1 MIKKK
6 TGNVKNGA
14 QKSQSSVRGAERRT
28 LSPFCFYEVLG
39 YPIPLN
45 SSAFAYQQK
54 MKEENRI
61 EKSDFLYHWINFSRE
76 KENPYH
82 KEYLTFLKKW
92 SWLYKQ
98 FPFVDAIYLAN
109 SMTFNALHAN
119 SDIDL
124 FVVTQE
130 RRVRLARFFMTL
142 MMWVYSIKR
151 RGKIIRK
158 RFCLSFFVDRNN
170 QNLET
175 LLLHKRDIYLPYWIA
190 HLVPIHLHAWALIYS
205 QNLWIQN
212 YLPNRSPQQH
222 ISLGIHPS
230 QGRGLFRKIIEI
242 CFYWWIG
249 NFFEYCIQKIW
260 SLRIHYLIAKKPE
273 LHRGVLYTESILKF
287 HNDKRNQYSELIFSR
302 G

>member
-1 MIKKK
+1 M
-6 TGNVKNGA
+6 
-14 QKSQSSVRGAERRT
+14 SSVKAERKT
-28 LSPFCFYEVLG
+28 LSPFCFYKVLG
-39 YPIPLN
+39 YPSPLN
-45 SSAFAYQQK
+45 SSVFAYQQE

-61 EKSDFLYHWINFSRE
+61 EKSDFLYHWIDFSRE

-130 RRVRLARFFMTL
+130 RRVWLARFFMTL

-151 RGKIIRK
+151 SRKTTRK

-175 LLLHKRDIYLPYWIA
+175 LLLYKRDIYLPYWIA
-190 HLVPIHLHAWALIYS
+190 HLVPIYLHAWALIYS
-205 QNLWIQN
+205 QNLWIQSF
-212 YLPNRSPQQH
+212 LPNWTPQQH
-222 ISLGIHPS
+222 ISLGIHAS
-230 QGRGLFRKIIEI
+230 LGTGFFRKIIEI
-242 CFYWWIG
+242 CFYWWVG

-260 SLRIHYLIAKKPE
+260 SLRIRYLITKKPE

-287 HNDKRNQYSELIFSR
+287 HNDKRNHYSELIFSR
-302 G
+302 R

>member
-6 TGNVKNGA
+6 IGNVKNGA
-14 QKSQSSVRGAERRT
+14 QKSQSSVRAERRT
-28 LSPFCFYEVLG
+28 LPPFCFYETLG

-45 SSAFAYQQK
+45 SSVFAYQQK
-54 MKEENRI
+54 INPAKSRKN
-61 EKSDFLYHWINFSRE
+61 SDFWSHWIDFSRE

-82 KEYLTFLKKW
+82 KEYLTFVKKW
-92 SWLYKQ
+92 DWLYKQ

-109 SMTFNALHAN
+109 SMAFNALHAN

-124 FVVTQE
+124 FVVAQE
-130 RRVRLARFFMTL
+130 RRVWLARFFMTL

-151 RGKIIRK
+151 SEKITRK

-170 QNLET
+170 QNLES

-190 HLVPIHLHAWALIYS
+190 HLVPIYLYRWALIYS
-205 QNLWIQN
+205 QNLWIQSF
-212 YLPNRSPQQH
+212 LPNWTSQQH
-222 ISLGIHPS
+222 ISLGIYPS

-249 NFFEYCIQKIW
+249 DFFEYCIQKIW
-260 SLRIHYLIAKKPE
+260 SLRIRYLIAKKPE
-273 LHRGVLYTESILKF
+273 LHCGVLYTKSILKF
-287 HNDKRNQYSELIFSR
+287 HNDKRNRYSELVFFR
-302 G
+302 R

>member
-6 TGNVKNGA
+6 IGNVKNWA
-14 QKSQSSVRGAERRT
+14 QKLQSNIRAERRT
-28 LSPFCFYEVLG
+28 LSPFCFYEALG

-45 SSAFAYQQK
+45 SSVFAYQQK
-54 MKEENRI
+54 INPAKSRKN
-61 EKSDFLYHWINFSRE
+61 SDFWSHWIDFSRE
-76 KENPYH
+76 KENSYH
-82 KEYLTFLKKW
+82 KEYLTFVKKW

-98 FPFVDAIYLAN
+98 FPFVDAIYLTN
-109 SMTFNALHAN
+109 SMSFNGLHID

-124 FVVTQE
+124 FVVAQE
-130 RRVRLARFFMTL
+130 RRVWLARFFMTL

-151 RGKIIRK
+151 SRKTTRK

-170 QNLET
+170 QNLES

-190 HLVPIHLHAWALIYS
+190 HLVPIYLHAWALIYP

-212 YLPNRSPQQH
+212 YLPNWSPQQH

-260 SLRIHYLIAKKPE
+260 SLRIRYLIAKKPE
-273 LHRGVLYTESILKF
+273 LHRSVLYTESILKF

-302 G
+302 R

>member
-1 MIKKK
+1 MERRNWVVLGQRGELFRLFAFMKCLDILFPWILACLLISKKWKKK
-6 TGNVKNGA
+6 IG
-14 QKSQSSVRGAERRT
+14 QKSQIF
-28 LSPFCFYEVLG
+28 LS
-39 YPIPLN
+39 
-45 SSAFAYQQK
+45 
-54 MKEENRI
+54 
-61 EKSDFLYHWINFSRE
+61 HWIEFSRE

-82 KEYLTFLKKW
+82 KEYLTFVKKW

-124 FVVTQE
+124 FVITQE
-130 RRVRLARFFMTL
+130 RRVWLARFFMTL
-142 MMWVYSIKR
+142 MMCVYSIKR
-151 RGKIIRK
+151 SGKITK
-158 RFCLSFFVDRNN
+158 NRFCLSFFVDRNN
-170 QNLET
+170 QNLES

-190 HLVPIHLHAWALIYS
+190 HLVPIYLHRWALIYS

-212 YLPNRSPQQH
+212 YLPHWSPQQY

-230 QGRGLFRKIIEI
+230 LGTGLFRKIIEI

-249 NFFEYCIQKIW
+249 DFFEYCIQKLW
-260 SLRIHYLIAKKPE
+260 SLRICYLITKKPE

-302 G
+302 R

>member
-14 QKSQSSVRGAERRT
+14 QKSQSSVRAERRT

-54 MKEENRI
+54 INP
-61 EKSDFLYHWINFSRE
+61 EKSGENSDFWSHWIEFSRE

-109 SMTFNALHAN
+109 SMSFNWLHAD

-124 FVVTQE
+124 FVVAQE
-130 RRVRLARFFMTL
+130 RRVWLARFFMTL

-190 HLVPIHLHAWALIYS
+190 HLVPIYLHRWALIYS
-205 QNLWIQN
+205 QNLWIQSF
-212 YLPNRSPQQH
+212 LPNWTPQQH

-230 QGRGLFRKIIEI
+230 LEIGFFRKIIEI

-260 SLRIHYLIAKKPE
+260 SLRIRYLTAKKPE
-273 LHRGVLYTESILKF
+273 LHRGVLYTKSILKF
-287 HNDKRNQYSELIFSR
+287 HNDKRNLYSELIFSR
-302 G
+302 R

>member
-1 MIKKK
+1 MINKKI
-6 TGNVKNGA
+6 GNVKNGA
-14 QKSQSSVRGAERRT
+14 QKSQSSVRAERRT
-28 LSPFCFYEVLG
+28 LSPFCFYEALG

-45 SSAFAYQQK
+45 SSVFAYQQK
-54 MKEENRI
+54 INPEKSG
-61 EKSDFLYHWINFSRE
+61 EKSDFWSHWIDFSRE
-76 KENPYH
+76 KESSYH
-82 KEYLTFLKKW
+82 KEYLTFVKKW

-109 SMTFNALHAN
+109 SMSFNGLHAD

-124 FVVTQE
+124 FVVAQE
-130 RRVRLARFFMTL
+130 RRVWLARFFMTL

-151 RGKIIRK
+151 SGKITKK

-170 QNLET
+170 QNLES

-190 HLVPIHLHAWALIYS
+190 HLVPVYLHRWALIYS
-205 QNLWIQN
+205 HNLWIQSF
-212 YLPNRSPQQH
+212 LPNWTPQQH

-230 QGRGLFRKIIEI
+230 LGTGIFRKIIEI

-249 NFFEYCIQKIW
+249 DFFEYCIQKIW
-260 SLRIHYLIAKKPE
+260 SLRIRYLIAKKPE

-302 G
+302 R

>member
-6 TGNVKNGA
+6 IGNVKNGA
-14 QKSQSSVRGAERRT
+14 QKLQSNIRAERGT
-28 LSPFCFYEVLG
+28 LSPFCFYEALG

-45 SSAFAYQQK
+45 SSVFAYQQK
-54 MKEENRI
+54 INP
-61 EKSDFLYHWINFSRE
+61 EKSGENSDFWSHWIDFSRG

-82 KEYLTFLKKW
+82 KEYLTFIKKW

-98 FPFVDAIYLAN
+98 FLFVDAIYLAN
-109 SMTFNALHAN
+109 SITFNALHAN

-124 FVVTQE
+124 FVVAQE
-130 RRVRLARFFMTL
+130 RRVWLARFFMTL

-151 RGKIIRK
+151 SSKTTRK

-170 QNLET
+170 QNLES

-190 HLVPIHLHAWALIYS
+190 HLVPIYLYRWALIYS
-205 QNLWIQN
+205 QNLWVQN
-212 YLPNRSPQQH
+212 YLPHWSPQQH
-222 ISLGIHPS
+222 ISLEMHPS

-249 NFFEYCIQKIW
+249 DFFEYCIQKIW
-260 SLRIHYLIAKKPE
+260 SLRIRYLIAKKPE
-273 LHRGVLYTESILKF
+273 LHRGVLYTKSILKF
-287 HNDKRNQYSELIFSR
+287 HNDKRNRYSELIFSR
-302 G
+302 R

>member
-1 MIKKK
+1 M
-6 TGNVKNGA
+6 
-14 QKSQSSVRGAERRT
+14 SSVKAERRT
-28 LSPFCFYEVLG
+28 LSPFCFYEALG

-45 SSAFAYQQK
+45 SSVFAYLQK
-54 MKEENRI
+54 INPAKSRENW
-61 EKSDFLYHWINFSRE
+61 DFWSHWIDFSRE
-76 KENPYH
+76 KESSYH
-82 KEYLTFLKKW
+82 KEYLTFVKKW

-109 SMTFNALHAN
+109 SMTFNALHAD

-124 FVVTQE
+124 FVVAQE
-130 RRVRLARFFMTL
+130 RRIWLARFFMTL

-151 RGKIIRK
+151 SRKITRK

-170 QNLET
+170 QNLES

-190 HLVPIHLHAWALIYS
+190 HLVPIYLHAWALIYS
-205 QNLWIQN
+205 QNLWIQIFLAN
-212 YLPNRSPQQH
+212 WSPQQH

-230 QGRGLFRKIIEI
+230 LGTGIFRKIIEI

-249 NFFEYCIQKIW
+249 DFFEYCIQKIW
-260 SLRIHYLIAKKPE
+260 SLRIRYLIAKKPE

-287 HNDKRNQYSELIFSR
+287 HNDKRNHYSKLIFLKR
-302 G
+302 

>member
-1 MIKKK
+1 M
-6 TGNVKNGA
+6 
-14 QKSQSSVRGAERRT
+14 QSNIRAERRT
-28 LSPFCFYEVLG
+28 LSPFCFYEALG

-45 SSAFAYQQK
+45 SSVFAYQQK
-54 MKEENRI
+54 INPAKSRKN
-61 EKSDFLYHWINFSRE
+61 SDFWSHWIDFSRE
-76 KENPYH
+76 KENSYH
-82 KEYLTFLKKW
+82 KEYLTFVKKW

-109 SMTFNALHAN
+109 SMSFNGLHID

-124 FVVTQE
+124 FVVAQE
-130 RRVRLARFFMTL
+130 RRVWLARFFMTL

-151 RGKIIRK
+151 SRKTTRK

-170 QNLET
+170 QNLES

-190 HLVPIHLHAWALIYS
+190 HLVPIYLHAWALIYS

-212 YLPNRSPQQH
+212 YLPNWSPQQH
-222 ISLGIHPS
+222 ISLGIYPS
-230 QGRGLFRKIIEI
+230 QGRGLFRKIIEV

-249 NFFEYCIQKIW
+249 DFFEYCIQKIW
-260 SLRIHYLIAKKPE
+260 SLRIRYLVAKKPE

-287 HNDKRNQYSELIFSR
+287 HNDKRNQYSELIFQ
-302 G
+302 GDNY

>member
-6 TGNVKNGA
+6 IGNVKNGA
-14 QKSQSSVRGAERRT
+14 QKLQSNVRAERRT

-45 SSAFAYQQK
+45 SSVFAYQQE
-54 MKEENRI
+54 MKEKNRAEN
-61 EKSDFLYHWINFSRE
+61 SDFWSHWIDFSRE

-82 KEYLTFLKKW
+82 KEYLTFVKKW
-92 SWLYKQ
+92 SWLYNQ
-98 FPFVDAIYLAN
+98 FPFVDVIYLAN

-130 RRVRLARFFMTL
+130 RRVWLARFFMTF
-142 MMWVYSIKR
+142 MMWIYSIKR
-151 RGKIIRK
+151 SRKTTRK

-170 QNLET
+170 QNLES

-190 HLVPIHLHAWALIYS
+190 HLVPVYLHAWALIYS
-205 QNLWIQN
+205 QNLWIQSF
-212 YLPNRSPQQH
+212 LPNWSPQQN

-230 QGRGLFRKIIEI
+230 EGRGLFRKIIEI

-249 NFFEYCIQKIW
+249 DFFEYCIQKIW
-260 SLRIHYLIAKKPE
+260 SLRIRYLVAKKPE
-273 LHRGVLYTESILKF
+273 LHRGVLYTKSILKF

-302 G
+302 R

>member
-6 TGNVKNGA
+6 IGNVKNWA
-14 QKSQSSVRGAERRT
+14 QKLQSNIRAERRT
-28 LSPFCFYEVLG
+28 LSPFCFYEALG

-45 SSAFAYQQK
+45 SSVFAYQQK
-54 MKEENRI
+54 INPAKSRKN
-61 EKSDFLYHWINFSRE
+61 SDFWSHWIDFSRE
-76 KENPYH
+76 KENSYH
-82 KEYLTFLKKW
+82 KEYLTFVKKW

-98 FPFVDAIYLAN
+98 FPFVDAIYLTN
-109 SMTFNALHAN
+109 SMSFNGLHID

-124 FVVTQE
+124 FVVAQE
-130 RRVRLARFFMTL
+130 RRVWLARFFMTL

-151 RGKIIRK
+151 SRKTTRK

-170 QNLET
+170 QNLES

-190 HLVPIHLHAWALIYS
+190 HLVPIYLHAWALIYP

-212 YLPNRSPQQH
+212 YLPNWSPQQH
-222 ISLGIHPS
+222 ISLGIYPS
-230 QGRGLFRKIIEI
+230 QGRGLFRKIIEV

-249 NFFEYCIQKIW
+249 DFFEYCIQKIW
-260 SLRIHYLIAKKPE
+260 SLRIRYLVAKKPE

-287 HNDKRNQYSELIFSR
+287 HNDKRNQYSKLIFQ
-302 G
+302 GG

>member
-1 MIKKK
+1 MINKKI
-6 TGNVKNGA
+6 GSVKNGV
-14 QKSQSSVRGAERRT
+14 QKLSSVKAERKT
-28 LSPFCFYEVLG
+28 LSPFCFYKVLG

-45 SSAFAYQQK
+45 SSVFAYQQE

-61 EKSDFLYHWINFSRE
+61 EKSDFLYHWIDFSRE

-130 RRVRLARFFMTL
+130 RRVWLARFFMTL

-151 RGKIIRK
+151 SRKTTRK

-175 LLLHKRDIYLPYWIA
+175 LLLYKRDIYLPYWIA
-190 HLVPIHLHAWALIYS
+190 HLVPIYLHAWALIYS
-205 QNLWIQN
+205 QNLWIQSF
-212 YLPNRSPQQH
+212 LPNWTPQQH
-222 ISLGIHPS
+222 ISLGIHAS
-230 QGRGLFRKIIEI
+230 LGTGFFRKIIEI
-242 CFYWWIG
+242 CFYWWVG

-260 SLRIHYLIAKKPE
+260 SLRIRYLITKKPE

-287 HNDKRNQYSELIFSR
+287 HNDKRNHYSELIFSR
-302 G
+302 R

>member
-1 MIKKK
+1 MINKKI
-6 TGNVKNGA
+6 GNVKNGA
-14 QKSQSSVRGAERRT
+14 QKSQSSGRAERGT

-45 SSAFAYQQK
+45 SSVFAYQQK
-54 MKEENRI
+54 IKDENKP
-61 EKSDFLYHWINFSRE
+61 ENSDFLSHWIDFSRE
-76 KENPYH
+76 KENPYN
-82 KEYLTFLKKW
+82 KEYLTFVKKW

-109 SMTFNALHAN
+109 SMSFNWLHAD

-124 FVVTQE
+124 FVVAQE
-130 RRVRLARFFMTL
+130 RRVWLARFFMTL
-142 MMWVYSIKR
+142 MMCVYSIKR
-151 RGKIIRK
+151 SRKITRK

-170 QNLET
+170 QNLES

-190 HLVPIHLHAWALIYS
+190 HLVPIYLYAWALIYS
-205 QNLWIQN
+205 QNLWIQSF
-212 YLPNRSPQQH
+212 LPNWSPQQH

-230 QGRGLFRKIIEI
+230 EGRGLFRKIIET

-249 NFFEYCIQKIW
+249 DFFEYCIQKLW
-260 SLRIHYLIAKKPE
+260 SLRICYLITKKPE

-302 G
+302 R